1 MDTDNN
7 PTKEPDGSNTDSD
20 KSVTPTNEIEALRKR
35 AEQAEAEA
43 AKFRKAAQER
53 DAAKKREREEAEKAG
68 EHLKVIESLK
78 AENESLVAKVADYDA
93 KTARIEEMEKQHREE
108 LLSQLPDDVKDDAKD
123 LDINAIKIMLKALP
137 KVTPVNTDKGK
148 VSTPKNGEAD
158 VMQIPGGEFIEWCQ
172 DKTPSQIQEATRQRS
187 RLHW

>member
-1 MDTDNN
+1 MDTDSK
-7 PTKEPDGSNTDSD
+7 PTPEPDGSNTDSD

-93 KTARIEEMEKQHREE
+93 KTARIEEMEKQQREE
-108 LLSQLPDDVKDDAKD
+108 LLAQLPDDVKDDAKD

-158 VMQIPGGEFIEWCQ
+158 VMQMSGGEFIEWCQ
-172 DKTPSQIQEATRQRS
+172 DKTPQQIREATNKRS
-187 RLHW
+187 ALQW